1 MVFQENQTNNF
12 ESSQIIALQERLA
25 AETTARIIAETKSE
39 RLSSQIEALRRSFS
53 WRITR
58 PIRILRRKIS
68 NV

>member
-1 MVFQENQTNNF
+1 MEFQEIKTNAF
-12 ESSQIIALQERLA
+12 EGSQIIALQERLA